1 MAVVWSSIAP
11 RGLVSSLCE
20 LGNRISCTQG
30 AVAPGCSTMVYA
42 PTGSE
47 LSLASVRV
55 MISSSLSV
63 AVLSIAGMV

>member
-1 MAVVWSSIAP
+1 
-11 RGLVSSLCE
+11 
-20 LGNRISCTQG
+20 
-30 AVAPGCSTMVYA
+30 MVYA